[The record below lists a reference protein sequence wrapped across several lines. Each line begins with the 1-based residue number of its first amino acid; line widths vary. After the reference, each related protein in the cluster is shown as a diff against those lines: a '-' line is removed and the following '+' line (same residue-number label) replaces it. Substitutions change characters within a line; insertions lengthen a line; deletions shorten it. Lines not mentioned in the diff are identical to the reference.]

1 MKALFQAV
9 ITLLCLAASGAQAV
23 PIVYQA
29 TLSGAAENPP
39 NASPGTG
46 TALVTYDPVAQTLA
60 YDVIFDDLTGTTT
73 MAHIHCCVDAPGNVG
88 VATTTPS
95 FPGFPLGVTSGSFM
109 ALFDLTLSS
118 SFNPAFITANGG
130 TVAGAEAALA
140 AGLADGRAY
149 FNIHTSTFGGGE
161 IRGFLTSVPEPATLL
176 LLGLGL
182 VALATT
188 CRGGHRATR
197 AAMV

>member
-9 ITLLCLAASGAQAV
+9 ITLLFLAASGAQAI

-39 NASPGTG
+39 NASLGTG
-46 TALVTYDPVAQTLA
+46 SALVTYDPVAQTLS
-60 YDVIFDDLTGTTT
+60 YDVVFSDLSGPTTA
-73 MAHIHCCVDAPGNVG
+73 AHIHCCVAAPGNAG

-109 ALFDLTLSS
+109 AVFDLTDTA
-118 SFNPAFITANGG
+118 SFNAVFINNNGG
-130 TVAGAEAALA
+130 TAAGAEAALA
-140 AGLADGRAY
+140 TGLANGQAY
-149 FNIHTSTFGGGE
+149 FNIHTSAFPSGE
-161 IRGFLTSVPEPATLL
+161 IRGFLASVPEPATLL

-182 VALATT
+182 TALTLSQARAR
-188 CRGGHRATR
+188 RGART
-197 AAMV
+197 AMM